1 MPGTIL
7 KIDVDFQN
15 DVLIVFT
22 DTKIFTYYLKQSTLS
37 FQSNTVTKELDRVQI
52 RAVAVENE

>member
-22 DTKIFTYYLKQSTLS
+22 DTKILTYYLKQATLS